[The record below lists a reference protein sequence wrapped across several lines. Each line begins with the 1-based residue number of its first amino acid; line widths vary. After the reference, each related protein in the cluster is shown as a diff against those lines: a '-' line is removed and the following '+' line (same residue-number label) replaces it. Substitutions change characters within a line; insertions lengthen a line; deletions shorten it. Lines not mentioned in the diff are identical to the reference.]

1 MMVTIYIIKI
11 YVLLGVLGLGLVG
24 LGVAVVEGPDED
36 AGHGPDFLQLR
47 GGIGKVPLELCE
59 ADEVVHRENFFHILV
74 EDYLDT

>member
-24 LGVAVVEGPDED
+24 LGVAVVVGPDED

-47 GGIGKVPLELCE
+47 GGLGRSHLSFAKT
-59 ADEVVHRENFFHILV
+59 R
-74 EDYLDT
+74 